1 MPTYQFLGGEDTAA
15 QEAELTSLLRT
26 ALHPLLQQ
34 KSYSSYS
41 GLSNHNL
48 NFQSLS
54 PGLSKATAEH
64 NFTKKLNEVLS

>member
-15 QEAELTSLLRT
+15 QEAELTALLRT
-26 ALHPLLQQ
+26 NLHPLLQH
-34 KSYSSYS
+34 KRYSSYS

-54 PGLSKATAEH
+54 PGLSKATAEYH
-64 NFTKKLNEVLS
+64 FIKKLNKVLS